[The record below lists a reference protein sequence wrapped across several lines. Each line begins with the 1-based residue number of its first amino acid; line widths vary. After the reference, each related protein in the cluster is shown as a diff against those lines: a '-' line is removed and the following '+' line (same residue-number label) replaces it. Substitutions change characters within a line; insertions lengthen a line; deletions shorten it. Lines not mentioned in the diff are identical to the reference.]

1 MMVLGFCDFVDI
13 ADNRKMIDSDDSHE
27 KIVKIIKYSNGN
39 YKSVHKR
46 VFTAMQREPLY
57 DVFLCEDYFQTG
69 YRIWCNLTIKSQRE
83 GEVQTL
89 FRIGRSK

>member
-46 VFTAMQREPLY
+46 VFTAMQREP
-57 DVFLCEDYFQTG
+57 
-69 YRIWCNLTIKSQRE
+69 
-83 GEVQTL
+83 
-89 FRIGRSK
+89 